1 MIERKPFSNT
11 PAEELYGRIKRFQ
24 ERLLASN
31 IQAALVVQ
39 KADLYYFSGT
49 TQDAHLLIPAEGE
62 PLLMARKS
70 FERAMEDSE
79 LKEIVPV
86 KSFKD
91 IAANVLGR
99 FNGSGRIGME
109 FDVLPVNNYYRYKK
123 ILEPLEIVDVSGLI
137 RETRMIKTPYEIERL
152 KEAANYSMAMFA
164 EVPKILKEGMTEI
177 ELAAELEYFLGKS
190 GGNQFARIRAFN
202 QEPAIHI
209 LSGWNAAYPSYFD
222 GPTGGTGINI
232 SASQGAGH
240 KKIARNEP
248 VLIDYDP
255 VLNGYMLDHTR
266 IFSLGA
272 LSEKLNHAHQTA
284 LSIKR
289 MFAKEARPG
298 VDGKDLYSKALEM
311 AQQAGLAAHF
321 MGYKDQVSFIGHGV
335 GLELDEL
342 PVIARNYPLIL
353 QPGMVIA
360 VEPKFVFPGEGT
372 VGIED
377 TFLVTESGVEQ
388 FTTMDDAIQVL

>member
-1 MIERKPFSNT
+1 M
-11 PAEELYGRIKRFQ
+11 
-24 ERLLASN
+24 
-31 IQAALVVQ
+31 
-39 KADLYYFSGT
+39 
-49 TQDAHLLIPAEGE
+49 
-62 PLLMARKS
+62 
-70 FERAMEDSE
+70 
-79 LKEIVPV
+79 
-86 KSFKD
+86 
-91 IAANVLGR
+91 
-99 FNGSGRIGME
+99 
-109 FDVLPVNNYYRYKK
+109 
-123 ILEPLEIVDVSGLI
+123 
-137 RETRMIKTPYEIERL
+137 
-152 KEAANYSMAMFA
+152 
-164 EVPKILKEGMTEI
+164 
-177 ELAAELEYFLGKS
+177 
-190 GGNQFARIRAFN
+190 
-202 QEPAIHI
+202 
-209 LSGWNAAYPSYFD
+209 
-222 GPTGGTGINI
+222 
-232 SASQGAGH
+232 
-240 KKIARNEP
+240 
-248 VLIDYDP
+248 LIDYDP

>member
-190 GGNQFARIRAFN
+190 GGNQLPGSGPS
-202 QEPAIHI
+202 QEPAIH
-209 LSGWNAAYPSYFD
+209 NPSA
-222 GPTGGTGINI
+222 GCG
-232 SASQGAGH
+232 SQ
-240 KKIARNEP
+240 
-248 VLIDYDP
+248 L
-255 VLNGYMLDHTR
+255 L
-266 IFSLGA
+266 
-272 LSEKLNHAHQTA
+272 
-284 LSIKR
+284 
-289 MFAKEARPG
+289 
-298 VDGKDLYSKALEM
+298 
-311 AQQAGLAAHF
+311 
-321 MGYKDQVSFIGHGV
+321 
-335 GLELDEL
+335 
-342 PVIARNYPLIL
+342 
-353 QPGMVIA
+353 
-360 VEPKFVFPGEGT
+360 
-372 VGIED
+372 
-377 TFLVTESGVEQ
+377 
-388 FTTMDDAIQVL
+388 